1 MECDFGS
8 LSLGNGCID
17 FEDTSF
23 LFFYARLR
31 RVFCYIKLPYLG
43 IVYRISLT
51 KWQMLKHMFWYVQLS
66 QQLHTNAIILQ
77 HLQTLSLHVLFHR
90 TPARLAIVSTSLYV
104 NYSLRHREGL

>member
-23 LFFYARLR
+23 LFFYAHLI

-43 IVYRISLT
+43 IVIQDFCNKMADAQTHVLVCTTLPAVASERYHTTALADFMPT
-51 KWQMLKHMFWYVQLS
+51 CTFP
-66 QQLHTNAIILQ
+66 LHTC
-77 HLQTLSLHVLFHR
+77 
-90 TPARLAIVSTSLYV
+90 
-104 NYSLRHREGL
+104 